1 MELVI
6 TDKAKEDLRY
16 WKKSGNLPI
25 QKKIS
30 QILESIQKTP
40 FEGQGK
46 PEPLKYELSGTWSRR
61 INKEHRVV
69 YEVAENKIVIHS
81 LLGHY

>member
-30 QILESIQKTP
+30 QILESIQETP
-40 FEGQGK
+40 FEGHGK

-61 INKEHRVV
+61 INK
-69 YEVAENKIVIHS
+69 
-81 LLGHY
+81 

>member
-30 QILESIQKTP
+30 QILESIQETP
-40 FEGQGK
+40 F
-46 PEPLKYELSGTWSRR
+46 
-61 INKEHRVV
+61 
-69 YEVAENKIVIHS
+69 
-81 LLGHY
+81 